1 MCNKNENLIKLINV
15 IVSCETIEQLDVAM
29 KYAERFPVELR
40 ELYMVKMAFKRK
52 AKELQTW
59 MK

>member
-15 IVSCETIEQLDVAM
+15 IDSCKTIEQLDVAM
-29 KYAERFPVELR
+29 KYAERFPVEWR

-52 AKELQTW
+52 AKEL
-59 MK
+59 